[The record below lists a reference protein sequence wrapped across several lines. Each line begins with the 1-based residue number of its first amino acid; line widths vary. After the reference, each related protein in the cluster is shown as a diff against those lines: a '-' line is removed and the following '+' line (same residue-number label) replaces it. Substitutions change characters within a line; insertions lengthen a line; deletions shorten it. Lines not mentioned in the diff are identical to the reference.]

1 MKLSPLTV
9 FLLLLFFLVISISFH
24 QSISN
29 YFTDDKIPSISK
41 YVFFDSWTNMEGY
54 SDKITDYANEAR
66 GISKTKI
73 DSVSKSSP
81 TQLNISPV
89 YDISKVLVSKPVKA
103 TLYYDS
109 CGNLINFPKNKKVYD
124 DLGNNI
130 LTPSVVGFM
139 ADEAGNLLGTEF
151 YDENQKLIKK
161 FSDYTGPVYDIY
173 HNLIYFP
180 YINSS
185 GNYAISSI
193 LTPTIY
199 KSYVDY
205 VNGSNKKYTDIS
217 CAYGCANFS
226 KSLDDYIS
234 DYYKY
239 LWDQNKQNYFNNY
252 ILNND
257 YMLKSSCTNQNKV
270 YDVRHKWD
278 DDDWNNSR
286 GIIGSLGNGLQ
297 NTVSTIGK
305 DVQSVASTVG
315 KDVQSVAST
324 VGKDVQA
331 VSSTVGKDV
340 QSVASTVG
348 KDVQSV
354 ASTVGKDVQSVA
366 STVGKDI
373 QAVAGAV
380 GSGIS
385 SGLSV
390 NPTNINRYYDNDRDN
405 VKNGNNRGLAGNY
418 NGDNTITN
426 KGYLSGTN
434 QFSSSLPAGVANF
447 NNNYNA
453 IPIKDNPSD
462 FLPVTADFSKFGR

>member
-24 QSISN
+24 QWISK
-29 YFTDDKIPSISK
+29 YFTDNKTRSISE
-41 YVFFDSWTNMEGY
+41 YGFFNGLVNMEGY
-54 SDKITDYANEAR
+54 SNQVTEFADNAR
-66 GISKTKI
+66 GFTTPKR
-73 DSVSKSSP
+73 DSVSKSNP
-81 TQLNISPV
+81 DQLNVSPV
-89 YDISKVLVSKPVKA
+89 YDICNVLVTKPKKA
-103 TLYYDS
+103 TLYYDI

-130 LTPSVVGFM
+130 LAPSVLGFM
-139 ADEAGNLLGTEF
+139 GDEVGNILANTF
-151 YDENQKLIKK
+151 YDENQILIKGFK
-161 FSDYTGPVYDIY
+161 NYNGPVYDIY

-180 YINSS
+180 YIDSNN
-185 GNYAISSI
+185 NYAVSSI
-193 LTPTIY
+193 MTPTIY
-199 KSYVDY
+199 NSYEKY
-205 VNGSNKKYTDIS
+205 VNNKDKTDIS
-217 CAYGCANFS
+217 CSSISDISFAYKFFD

-234 DYYKY
+234 EYYKY
-239 LWDQNKQNYFNNY
+239 TWDKNKQDYINNY
-252 ILNND
+252 ILNDN
-257 YMLKSSCTNQNKV
+257 YILKSSCTNQNNA

-278 DDDWNNSR
+278 DNDWNNSK
-286 GIIGSLGNGLQ
+286 GLISSLGSGIQ
-297 NTVSTIGK
+297 ST
-305 DVQSVASTVG
+305 AT
-315 KDVQSVAST
+315 T

-331 VSSTVGKDV
+331 VAGAVGGGLQSTATTIGKDV
-340 QSVASTVG
+340 QAVAGAVG
-348 KDVQSV
+348 GGLQ
-354 ASTVGKDVQSVA
+354 TVA

-385 SGLSV
+385 SGLNI
-390 NPTNINRYYDNDRDN
+390 NPTNINTHYDYEN
-405 VKNGNNRGLAGNY
+405 VKTGNNRGLAGNY

-453 IPIKDNPSD
+453 TPIKDQTST